1 MTCRLLP
8 QTNLRRSRLRGRV
21 RTNAR
26 WVGTTTIQNQ
36 PRRGGAKMAHRFGA
50 GSRGGNWNQFR
61 TDDRSLHTPHFV
73 RVTELP
79 RQPAS
84 AARGDLARYPPPR
97 KIFQTVLH
105 PSSHSL
111 GQPPSVRIHQCSNP
125 SLTCEC
131 THCCVAALLHLSDCF
146 CARERR
152 PLTSGS
158 FSAISR
164 PTCE

>member
-97 KIFQTVLH
+97 KIFQTS
-105 PSSHSL
+105 PSSIFSFP
-111 GQPPSVRIHQCSNP
+111 GSASKCSNP
-125 SLTCEC
+125 SVFEPIANLRVA
-131 THCCVAALLHLSDCF
+131 HIAALLRCCICQTASVL
-146 CARERR
+146 ANGA
-152 PLTSGS
+152 L
-158 FSAISR
+158 
-164 PTCE
+164 